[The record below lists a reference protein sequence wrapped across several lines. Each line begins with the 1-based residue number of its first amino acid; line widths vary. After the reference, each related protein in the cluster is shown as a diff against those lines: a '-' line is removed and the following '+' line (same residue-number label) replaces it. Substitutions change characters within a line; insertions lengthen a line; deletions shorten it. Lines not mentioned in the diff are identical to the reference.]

1 MLNIIGHERQIQY
14 LEKALK
20 NGRLAHAYLFHG
32 PESVGKFAV
41 AKYFVGKLNCPHP
54 IILDLENTLV
64 SKKVPRPTEVGRDG
78 GPQGLAKKRKDIPIE
93 DIRELKRLF
102 SLSAAGDEWRAAII
116 NEAEKL
122 SPEAADAFLKLLEE
136 PGDKTLF
143 LLVTSSLDLIPP
155 TITSRS
161 QQIRFSEVSGNIIS
175 EFLSKKGVGGEEQ
188 KEILFLAA
196 GRPGVAVRMM
206 EDRKYLSA
214 QKKLLQVV
222 QGILRNQELPQ
233 AFILTEK
240 VAPDEEM
247 RKKMVE
253 YIVRIVRAGL
263 LRTAPGEMAS
273 RLNSMRNIV
282 RISEILETTNVNP
295 RLALDSIFIEALVK

>member
-1 MLNIIGHERQIQY
+1 MTLGHERQIQY
-14 LEKALK
+14 LEKVLK

-32 PESVGKFAV
+32 PESVGKFSV

-64 SKKVPRPTEVGRDG
+64 SKKER
-78 GPQGLAKKRKDIPIE
+78 RKDIPIE

-102 SLSAAGDEWRAAII
+102 SLSAPEGEWRVAII
-116 NEAEKL
+116 NDAEKL

-136 PGDKTLF
+136 PGEQTLF
-143 LLVTSSLDLIPP
+143 LLITSSPDLIPP
-155 TITSRS
+155 TIASRS
-161 QQIRFSEVSGNIIS
+161 QQIRFSEVSQS
-175 EFLSKKGVGGEEQ
+175 VLSDFLEKRGVSVEEGQ
-188 KEILFLAA
+188 EILFLSA
-196 GRPGVAVRMM
+196 GRPGVAVRMV
-206 EDRKYLSA
+206 EDHKYLSA
-214 QKKLLQVV
+214 QKKLLQAVH
-222 QGILRNQELPQ
+222 GILQSQELPQ

-240 VAPDEEM
+240 VAPDEET

-253 YIVRIVRAGL
+253 YIVRILGAGL
-263 LRTAPGEMAS
+263 LKAAPGEMAS

-295 RLALDSIFIEALVK
+295 RLALDSIFIEALAK